1 MLDLALIIVIALG
14 CDAIISAVEA
24 ALLAIPRSRV
34 AAAASEGKKG
44 AATLE
49 KLKAEI
55 QKPLATLVTLAN
67 VVTIITAWVVGAIAL
82 QRYGKAFAGGLL
94 AAFTILAVIFAE
106 LVPKI
111 IGVRVAE
118 GLSLRAARPL
128 RLASNLLGPLIRFT
142 YYLAGIVAPERPS
155 NVSEEEIEALA
166 ILGASSG
173 TIEADEA
180 AMIQRIFKLND
191 VTTSDLMIPRGQ
203 VFFLEGEKT
212 LADVRTEIVGAN
224 HSRIPVVD
232 DGSFSRVT
240 GVVHQRDLLIALEN
254 GKCNEKVKAFAKKPL
269 LVPEQL
275 LADELLQEFQKAR
288 THLAVVIDEHG
299 EPSGVVTL
307 EDCLEELVGEII
319 DEKDVVP
326 ELVKRV
332 SKDEI
337 LAHGETRGRNVNS
350 LFQTDIPENKT
361 LTGFLLEQFHHVPEK
376 GEVLEWKNLK
386 FRIEEASGGPIER
399 IRITRTVPVEL
410 FKAPVETQAPAR

>member
-1 MLDLALIIVIALG
+1 
-14 CDAIISAVEA
+14 
-24 ALLAIPRSRV
+24 
-34 AAAASEGKKG
+34 
-44 AATLE
+44 
-49 KLKAEI
+49 
-55 QKPLATLVTLAN
+55 
-67 VVTIITAWVVGAIAL
+67 
-82 QRYGKAFAGGLL
+82 
-94 AAFTILAVIFAE
+94 
-106 LVPKI
+106 VPKI

-118 GLSLRAARPL
+118 GLALGAARPL
-128 RLASNLLGPLIRFT
+128 RLASNLFNPLIRFT
-142 YYLAGIVAPERPS
+142 YYLAGIVTPEKPS

-166 ILGASSG
+166 ILGVSSG
-173 TIEADEA
+173 AIEADEA
-180 AMIQRIFKLND
+180 AMIQQIFKLND
-191 VTTSDLMIPRGQ
+191 VTASDLMIPRGQ

-212 LADVRTEIVGAN
+212 LAEVRSRIVDAN

-240 GVVHQRDLLIALEN
+240 GVVHQRDLLIAMEN
-254 GKCNEKVKAFAKKPL
+254 GKSNHQVKAFAKKPL

-275 LADELLQEFQKAR
+275 LADELLREFQKAR

-350 LFQTDIPENKT
+350 LLQTDLPENKT
-361 LTGFLLEQFHHVPEK
+361 LTGFLLEEFHHVPEK

-399 IRITRTVPVEL
+399 VRIIRRIPVEAV
-410 FKAPVETQAPAR
+410 KDAVETPAPAR